1 MAVGEQHH
9 LLLPADT
16 VGWFQINRLRI
27 GEVTVS
33 FSGFVLDI
41 SRQYLL
47 IRETGGNA
55 GGIGEVA
62 SAVIAYVEN
71 QSVARG
77 QVGEYFVKVT
87 VTYTAGE

>member
-1 MAVGEQHH
+1 M
-9 LLLPADT
+9 
-16 VGWFQINRLRI
+16 
-27 GEVTVS
+27 S

-55 GGIGEVA
+55 GGIGEVS
-62 SAVIAYVEN
+62 SAVVAYVEN

-77 QVGEYFVKVT
+77 QVGEYFVQVT
-87 VTYTAGE
+87 VADTTRE